1 MVLIVCLLACVNA
14 FVFLVVI
21 ISGKSF
27 LEKEK
32 YRIYNAVLFDTK
44 FMFYDITEIP
54 RKVVSV
60 MNYEKTLFFELILS

>member
-1 MVLIVCLLACVNA
+1 MVPIVYLLACVNV
-14 FVFLVVI
+14 FVFLVRI

-32 YRIYNAVLFDTK
+32 KRIYNAELFDAK
-44 FMFYDITEIP
+44 FMLYDMAEIP

-60 MNYEKTLFFELILS
+60 MMKKKDFLVIF

>member
-1 MVLIVCLLACVNA
+1 MNA

-32 YRIYNAVLFDTK
+32 YRIYNAVLFDAK
-44 FMFYDITEIP
+44 FMLYDMAEIP

-60 MNYEKTLFFELILS
+60 MNDEKEKISSS